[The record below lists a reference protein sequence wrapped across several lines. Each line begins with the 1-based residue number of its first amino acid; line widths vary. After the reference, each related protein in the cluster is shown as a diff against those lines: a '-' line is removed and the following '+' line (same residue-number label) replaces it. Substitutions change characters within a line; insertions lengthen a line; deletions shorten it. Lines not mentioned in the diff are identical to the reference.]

1 MPIVATGFFQPMTT
15 SVSPEAMMLSIA
27 AVERDTGIGKDTLR
41 VWERR
46 YGFPVPAR
54 DAFGERSYPSE
65 QVEKLRVI
73 RRLMDQG
80 HRPGRIVAQPVAA
93 LLTLSQG
100 ALGQTP
106 TPIAPPEHLQ
116 SYLDVIKSHDSEAL
130 QTRLTQALTRE
141 GLSDFVTD
149 LVAPL
154 TVCVGEAWVRG
165 ELAVFEEH
173 LFTEC
178 ITRVMRLGI
187 ANCAKSSKMGLP
199 KVLLT
204 TFPQESHGLGILMVE
219 ALLVE
224 QGCACLSLGT
234 QTPVRDIAHAA
245 LAHRVDVVALS
256 FSSLMKTNDVLDG
269 LTELRQH
276 LPTTVTVWAGGQA
289 AALKRRKLAD
299 VEVLRGLAD
308 VAVQVKRW
316 RSAALKLKP

>member
-1 MPIVATGFFQPMTT
+1 MTT
-15 SVSPEAMMLSIA
+15 PASPDVLTLSIA
-27 AVERDTGIGKDTLR
+27 AVERDTGIGKDSLR

-46 YGFPVPAR
+46 YGFPVPGR
-54 DAFGERSYPSE
+54 DAFGERSYPLE
-65 QVEKLRVI
+65 QVEKLRLI

-80 HRPGRIVAQPVAA
+80 HRPGRIVAQPMAA
-93 LLTLSQG
+93 LLALSQTQSVDG
-100 ALGQTP
+100 D
-106 TPIAPPEHLQ
+106 APSQRRIPEHLQ
-116 SYLDVIKSHDSEAL
+116 PYIDPIKGHDSEAL
-130 QTRLTQALTRE
+130 QAQLTQALARE
-141 GLSDFVTD
+141 GLADFVTD

-154 TVCVGEAWVRG
+154 IVCVGDAWVRG

-187 ANCAKSSKMGLP
+187 ANCPKSRHDGAP

-219 ALLVE
+219 CLLVQ
-224 QGCACLSLGT
+224 QGCTCLSLGT
-234 QTPVRDIAHAA
+234 QTPVRDIAQAA

-269 LTELRQH
+269 LAELRHH
-276 LPTTVTVWAGGQA
+276 LPAVVTVWAGGQA
-289 AALKRRKLAD
+289 AALKRRKLAQ
-299 VEVLRGLAD
+299 VEVLRGLDD

-316 RSAALKLKP
+316 RSAALKSKA